1 MQFKIFLSLNNIFT
15 LIKIARFKNLL
26 MILFTQVFAFYFLN
40 PYADWHDLLRF
51 RFLALVFCTVL
62 VAAAGYIINDYIDV
76 KIDMANKPS
85 NVLVGVRISRR
96 KTIFAHWFLTFL
108 AAFFSLIINLKVF
121 LLVIICSFLLWMY
134 SEYFKKS
141 YLVGN
146 IMVAMLTSFTLLILF
161 LYDENLY
168 WPGIVSYSI
177 FAFFT
182 TLEREIIKDT
192 EDIRGDAKFNSH
204 TLPIRLGVRKTK
216 DILLYLH
223 LFNATLIF
231 AFAFYIQPYF
241 KNHVATYLVFLI
253 YILLTVL
260 LPMAA
265 MAWFIKTA
273 DVKQDFSKLSR
284 FAKIVMLLGIMSM
297 VFWKI

>member
-1 MQFKIFLSLNNIFT
+1 
-15 LIKIARFKNLL
+15 

-40 PYADWHDLLRF
+40 PYADWHDLLRY
-51 RFLALVFCTVL
+51 RFLALVLCTVL

-76 KIDMANKPS
+76 KIDMANKPD
-85 NVLVGVRISRR
+85 NVLVGVKISRR
-96 KTIFAHWFLTFL
+96 KTILTHWVLTIT
-108 AAFFSLIINLKVF
+108 AAFVSLLINVKVF
-121 LLVIICSFLLWMY
+121 FLVIICSLLLWLY
-134 SEYFKKS
+134 SEYYKKS
-141 YLVGN
+141 YLAGN
-146 IMVAMLTSFTLLILF
+146 LLVAMLTSFTLLILF

-192 EDIRGDAKFNSH
+192 EDIRGDAKFNST

-216 DILLYLH
+216 EVLLYLH
-223 LFNATLIF
+223 LFNAALIF

-241 KNHVATYLVFLI
+241 KNHINTYILFLI
-253 YILLTVL
+253 YILLAVL
-260 LPMAA
+260 LPMAG

-273 DVKQDFSKLSR
+273 DVKYDFSRLSR

>member
-1 MQFKIFLSLNNIFT
+1 M
-15 LIKIARFKNLL
+15 

-40 PYADWHDLLRF
+40 PYADWHDLIRF
-51 RFLALVFCTVL
+51 KFLALVFCTVL

-96 KTIFAHWFLTFL
+96 KTILAHWVLTSVAVIL
-108 AAFFSLIINLKVF
+108 SLLINIKVF
-121 LLVIICSFLLWMY
+121 LLVITCSILLWLY

-141 YLVGN
+141 FLAGN
-146 IMVAMLTSFTLLILF
+146 ILVAMLTSFTLLILF

-168 WPGIVSYSI
+168 WPGIISYSI

-192 EDIRGDAKFNSH
+192 EDLRGDAKFNSH

-223 LFNATLIF
+223 LLNATLIF
-231 AFAFYIQPYF
+231 AFAFYIQPFF
-241 KNHVATYLVFLI
+241 KNHINTYFLFLI
-253 YILLTVL
+253 YILLGIL
-260 LPMAA
+260 IPMSG
-265 MAWFIKTA
+265 MAWLIKVA
-273 DVKQDFSKLSR
+273 DVKCDFSKLSR

-297 VFWKI
+297 VFWKM

>member
-1 MQFKIFLSLNNIFT
+1 
-15 LIKIARFKNLL
+15 

-51 RFLALVFCTVL
+51 KFLALVFCTVL

-85 NVLVGVRISRR
+85 NVLVGVRIARR
-96 KTIFAHWFLTFL
+96 KTIITHWVLTL
-108 AAFFSLIINLKVF
+108 TAAFLSLLININVF
-121 LLVIICSFLLWMY
+121 ILVIVCSLLLWLY

-141 YLVGN
+141 YLAGN
-146 IMVAMLTSFTLLILF
+146 ILVAILTSFTLLILF

-168 WPGIVSYSI
+168 WPGIISYSI

-223 LFNATLIF
+223 LFNAALIF
-231 AFAFYIQPYF
+231 AFAFYIQPFF
-241 KNHVATYLVFLI
+241 KNHINTYFLFLI
-253 YILLTVL
+253 YILLGIL

-265 MAWFIKTA
+265 MAWLIKVS
-273 DVKQDFSKLSR
+273 DVKYDFSKLSR
-284 FAKIVMLLGIMSM
+284 FAKIIMLLGILSM